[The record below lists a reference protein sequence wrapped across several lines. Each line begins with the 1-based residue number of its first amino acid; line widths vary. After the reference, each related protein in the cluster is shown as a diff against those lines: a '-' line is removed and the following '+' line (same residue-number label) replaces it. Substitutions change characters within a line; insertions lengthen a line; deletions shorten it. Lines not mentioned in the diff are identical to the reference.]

1 MTKKLINLAADEAVG
16 TTIYEPHR
24 FRDEKALWQ
33 VLIPTTV
40 VAGTKVRFYGRAAPE
55 APWHLLLEQV
65 ENDMGANNTDMN
77 SVDLFPE
84 VSVEVDSYGLSTGT
98 IEAWL
103 VD

>member
-16 TTIYEPHR
+16 TTVYEPHR

-33 VLIPTTV
+33 VVVPATV
-40 VAGTKVRFYGRAAPE
+40 AAGTKVRFYGRAAPE
-55 APWHLLLEQV
+55 APWHLLLEQD
-65 ENDMGANNTDMN
+65 EADMGTNQTDMN

-84 VSVEVDSYGLSTGT
+84 VSVEVTAYGASTGT